1 MTQLERRAR
10 LLERVAHA
18 SARLLDEQRARVDAP
33 RGHRAARAALEP
45 GLVEGLGGETGQ
57 RFRRQIRA
65 RPRGFATQ
73 PEERNPLEARAADA
87 VGTKELEP
95 ALAETHRI
103 ALVGLGHGG
112 DR

>member
-10 LLERVAHA
+10 RLERVAHA
-18 SARLLDEQRARVDAP
+18 SALFLDEQRARVDAP

-45 GLVEGLGGETGQ
+45 GLVEGRGGEAGQ

-65 RPRGFATQ
+65 RPRGLATQ
-73 PEERNPLEARAADA
+73 PKKRNPLEARTADV
-87 VGTKELEP
+87 VGSQELEP

-103 ALVGLGHGG
+103 A
-112 DR
+112 